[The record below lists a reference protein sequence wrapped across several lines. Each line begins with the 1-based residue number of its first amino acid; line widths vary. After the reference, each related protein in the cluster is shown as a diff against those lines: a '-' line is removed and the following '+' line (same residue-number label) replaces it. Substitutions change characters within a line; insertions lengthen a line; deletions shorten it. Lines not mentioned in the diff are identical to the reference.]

1 MNNLYNEIFQEHHD
15 VDSKQLK
22 KFLENFKKPTVQ
34 YDTSFKISLN
44 KKLSKKIQEKK
55 EVNDNQILSTVP
67 AFAKWRYR
75 MTGFVTAMCVFLF
88 VFILSFFSDFFGN
101 QIFIPHKYTEI
112 ESFWLE
118 GNHEKSKNDWV
129 SNSQAPKNRM
139 MEELVFTEA
148 LWSDAEEW
156 EKGYLYDGKKYPKVG
171 AEMPVYRN
179 AGVLVNEVWLRNVLW
194 GLKFGDFS
202 LKAFP
207 DASLSSL
214 QFVGSGGLY
223 TISINPSIGEVSLYE
238 KDSFGGDDT
247 LVEKKLSEKELN
259 KRIEKKLK
267 TWGISLK
274 GYDSPRYS
282 WLDESVYVNWNIVE
296 VFYPFLLNGFP
307 VWDINFRQVG
317 VRGTYNIQFD
327 ALTLYGIDIAKY
339 EYVPYPTFSKDEVL
353 SDFTVGMKK
362 LNAPE
367 IVYLEKYYDDEVF
380 YIPWLRFVIDEN
392 ESLFKELVNV
402 T

>member
-1 MNNLYNEIFQEHHD
+1 
-15 VDSKQLK
+15 
-22 KFLENFKKPTVQ
+22 
-34 YDTSFKISLN
+34 
-44 KKLSKKIQEKK
+44 
-55 EVNDNQILSTVP
+55 
-67 AFAKWRYR
+67 
-75 MTGFVTAMCVFLF
+75 
-88 VFILSFFSDFFGN
+88 
-101 QIFIPHKYTEI
+101 
-112 ESFWLE
+112 
-118 GNHEKSKNDWV
+118 
-129 SNSQAPKNRM
+129 
-139 MEELVFTEA
+139 
-148 LWSDAEEW
+148 
-156 EKGYLYDGKKYPKVG
+156 
-171 AEMPVYRN
+171 
-179 AGVLVNEVWLRNVLW
+179 
-194 GLKFGDFS
+194 
-202 LKAFP
+202 
-207 DASLSSL
+207 
-214 QFVGSGGLY
+214 VGSGGLY

-274 GYDSPRYS
+274 GYDSPRYSWLDESVRDS

-380 YIPWLRFVIDEN
+380 YIP
-392 ESLFKELVNV
+392 
-402 T
+402 